1 MPELLY
7 HKPDMTRQYLSNIG
21 FERRLLYLFFA
32 GLCLGLSSP
41 GFNQGYL
48 AWFGFIPFFV
58 LLRSCANYLE
68 AILIGSTFGFAYSL
82 VSLSYFLNFNNNCET
97 MVEAIVSFGSNV
109 LYWCY
114 VSLTHSLVF
123 VVYAVILYLLPLRTG
138 FIPWYKR
145 PYYPYL
151 LTAPLLWIYLND
163 SPLSILIP
171 IKNCLTSIA
180 LSQYLF
186 EPVNQIT
193 KLAGRQIIDFFIILV
208 NCSIS
213 NLIIQNFPLTKRF
226 GQRIDSLKDDFGSVL
241 DNLVIL
247 LILFTVYTGGQL
259 GLNESIKNNKLA
271 MPDEPVVN
279 TLDVCARL
287 IGETKI
293 DNNLIN
299 EEIKRYLHIINLQK
313 DINLFVCPEGNVYL
327 PDKAKELKPV
337 F

>member
-123 VVYAVILYLLPLRTG
+123 VVYAVILYSLPSGQTNK
-138 FIPWYKR
+138 FISFCK
-145 PYYPYL
+145 
-151 LTAPLLWIYLND
+151 
-163 SPLSILIP
+163 
-171 IKNCLTSIA
+171 
-180 LSQYLF
+180 
-186 EPVNQIT
+186 
-193 KLAGRQIIDFFIILV
+193 FII
-208 NCSIS
+208 C
-213 NLIIQNFPLTKRF
+213 K
-226 GQRIDSLKDDFGSVL
+226 
-241 DNLVIL
+241 
-247 LILFTVYTGGQL
+247 
-259 GLNESIKNNKLA
+259 
-271 MPDEPVVN
+271 
-279 TLDVCARL
+279 
-287 IGETKI
+287 
-293 DNNLIN
+293 
-299 EEIKRYLHIINLQK
+299 
-313 DINLFVCPEGNVYL
+313 
-327 PDKAKELKPV
+327 
-337 F
+337 